1 MKKHLFSLLFIL
13 TTLFISVTT
22 FNASNASIKVTS
34 TSSNVLTGKTIDV
47 TITTTST
54 DNLGVIEYTLSYDTK
69 ILKLTDS
76 PSTCS
81 SSYCTW
87 YTTTENNKTQKFN
100 FKFKAIGSGTTKID
114 VTDVRVVGFDEKAM
128 AFTTTPANIKTITEE
143 ELEAS
148 YSSNNYLS
156 SLSVKGYNLS
166 PTFSKDVTKYTLEL
180 DETVEKI
187 KIIATVEDNKSTLT
201 GNGTKKVSEGE
212 NKLKV
217 VVTAENGS
225 KKTYTIL
232 ATVKSLN
239 PIKVNVDD
247 IEYTLIKKASAL
259 PTIENYT
266 LTEIEISDTKIPS
279 YTSDITNYT
288 IVGLKDSEGNTK
300 LCIYDIYNEKY
311 TEYIEFKFDNT
322 SLQILDN
329 DKNIPEGYKKTTITI
344 NNTTVTAY
352 KDSNDSDFALIYGMN
367 TLTGKKGFYK
377 YDSAENTIQRF
388 NERKVEKKI
397 INNITEEDNINMYL
411 VIGIGILAF
420 ILLIIVTTALFKQK
434 PKRRK

>member
-1 MKKHLFSLLFIL
+1 M
-13 TTLFISVTT
+13 
-22 FNASNASIKVTS
+22 
-34 TSSNVLTGKTIDV
+34 TSS
-47 TITTTST
+47 ST
-54 DNLGVIEYTLSYDTK
+54 PVS
-69 ILKLTDS
+69 
-76 PSTCS
+76 
-81 SSYCTW
+81 
-87 YTTTENNKTQKFN
+87 
-100 FKFKAIGSGTTKID
+100 
-114 VTDVRVVGFDEKAM
+114 
-128 AFTTTPANIKTITEE
+128 IKTITEE

-156 SLSVKGYNLS
+156 SLSIKGYNLS

-187 KIIATVEDNKSTLT
+187 KIIATAEDTKSTLT

-239 PIKVNVDD
+239 PIKVNVND

-259 PTIENYT
+259 PTLENYT
-266 LTEIEISDTKIPS
+266 LTEIEIEDNKIPT

-288 IVGLKDSEGNTK
+288 LVGLKDSEGNTK
-300 LCIYDIYNEKY
+300 LFIYDIYNEKY

-344 NNTTVTAY
+344 NNTSVTAY

-377 YDSAENTIQRF
+377 YDSVENTVQRF
-388 NERKVEKKI
+388 NERQVEKKI
-397 INNITEEDNINMYL
+397 INNITEEEDNINMYL

-420 ILLIIVTTALFKQK
+420 ILLIIVTKALFKQK